1 MSPTGPL
8 LTLIGVSREYGSPPT
23 TALDDV
29 SFTVNAGEM
38 VAITGPSG
46 SGKSTLLNLIG
57 TLDRASA
64 GEITIAGHLV
74 SEASDARLS
83 ALRAH
88 LIGFVFQQY
97 NLEDAQT
104 ATDNVATG
112 LLYTGMPLKE
122 RRERARKALERVGL
136 GDRAEHTPRQLS
148 GGQRQRV
155 AIARAVV
162 GDPPMLLADEPTGA
176 LDTRSGAQ
184 VVEILKDLN
193 RTGTTVLVITHDR
206 ELAAGFRRQINIR
219 DGVLESDTRQQ
230 EEGAA

>member
-1 MSPTGPL
+1 MTPDLPL
-8 LTLIGVSREYGSPPT
+8 LTLKSVSRNYGSPPT

-29 SFTVNAGEM
+29 SFTVKSGEM

-46 SGKSTLLNLIG
+46 SGKSTLLNLVG
-57 TLDRASA
+57 TLDRASD
-64 GEITIAGHLV
+64 GEITIAGHRV
-74 SEASDARLS
+74 SEASDAKLS

-97 NLEDAQT
+97 HLEDAQT

-122 RRERARKALERVGL
+122 RRARAREALERVGL
-136 GDRAEHTPRQLS
+136 GDRVDHTPRQLS

-162 GDPPMLLADEPTGA
+162 GDPPLLLADEPTGA

-184 VVEILKDLN
+184 VVDILKDLN

-206 ELAAGFRRQINIR
+206 ELAAGFPRQISIR
-219 DGVLESDTRQQ
+219 DGVLESDTQQ
-230 EEGAA
+230 

>member
-1 MSPTGPL
+1 MTPDLSL
-8 LTLIGVSREYGSPPT
+8 LTLNSVSRNYGSPPT

-29 SFTVNAGEM
+29 SFTVKSGEM

-46 SGKSTLLNLIG
+46 SGKSTLLNLVG
-57 TLDRASA
+57 TLDRASD
-64 GEITIAGHLV
+64 GEITIAGHRV
-74 SEASDARLS
+74 SEASDAKLS

-97 NLEDAQT
+97 HLEDAQT

-122 RRERARKALERVGL
+122 RRARAREALERVGL
-136 GDRAEHTPRQLS
+136 GDRVDHTPRQLS

-162 GDPPMLLADEPTGA
+162 GDPPRLLADEPTRA

-184 VVEILKDLN
+184 VVDIQKDLN

-206 ELAAGFRRQINIR
+206 ELAAGFPRQISIR
-219 DGVLESDTRQQ
+219 DGVLESDTQQ
-230 EEGAA
+230 

>member
-1 MSPTGPL
+1 MTPDLPL
-8 LTLIGVSREYGSPPT
+8 LTLNSVSRKYGSPPT

-29 SFTVNAGEM
+29 SFTVKSGEM

-46 SGKSTLLNLIG
+46 SGKSTLINLVG
-57 TLDRASA
+57 TLDRASD
-64 GEITIAGHLV
+64 GEITIAGHRV
-74 SEASDARLS
+74 SEASDAKLS

-97 NLEDAQT
+97 HLEDAQT

-122 RRERARKALERVGL
+122 RRARAREALERVGL
-136 GDRAEHTPRQLS
+136 GDRVDHTPRQLS

-162 GDPPMLLADEPTGA
+162 GDPPLLLADEPTGA

-184 VVEILKDLN
+184 VVDILKDLN

-206 ELAAGFRRQINIR
+206 ELAAGFPRQISIR
-219 DGVLESDTRQQ
+219 DGVLESDTQQ
-230 EEGAA
+230 

>member
-1 MSPTGPL
+1 MSPTDPL
-8 LTLIGVSREYGSPPT
+8 LTLSGVSRKYGSPPT

-29 SFTVNAGEM
+29 SFTVNAAEM

-57 TLDRASA
+57 TLDRASE

-74 SEASDARLS
+74 SEASDAKLS

-97 NLEDAQT
+97 HLEDAQT

-136 GDRAEHTPRQLS
+136 GDRADHTRGS
-148 GGQRQRV
+148 FRV
-155 AIARAVV
+155 ASDSAWR
-162 GDPPMLLADEPTGA
+162 LLAPLWVTRRCCSPMNPPARSTPA
-176 LDTRSGAQ
+176 LVPRW
-184 VVEILKDLN
+184 L
-193 RTGTTVLVITHDR
+193 R
-206 ELAAGFRRQINIR
+206 F
-219 DGVLESDTRQQ
+219 
-230 EEGAA
+230 